1 MTLSIMALSIMA
13 STFMPSVIYSECR
26 IFLYCYAER
35 RYAERH
41 YAKCR
46 GATVTTEKGY

>member
-1 MTLSIMALSIMA
+1 MTPSIMTSSIMQ
-13 STFMPSVIYSECR
+13 SVIYSECR